1 MTSEVIPAPTRGTT
15 RATSWSM
22 MTLSEQARP
31 PHPSRAEVAR
41 DCRAALLEFLVGRLE
56 GARELGAWVRGAYAR
71 ATRHA
76 ATSSPDLVELP
87 PAKDAAVVVA
97 FTRSVVKRSIV
108 RAVSLGEVPCRGCTA
123 DPEVLEPVVPA
134 DGRTLWLP
142 VARPH
147 VLLVD
152 RVGSLACGYALAA
165 PRELPH
171 LAALLSD
178 TSLEAR

>member
-1 MTSEVIPAPTRGTT
+1 M
-15 RATSWSM
+15 ATPSV
-22 MTLSEQARP
+22 

-41 DCRAALLEFLVGRLE
+41 DCRAALLEFLAGHLE
-56 GARELGAWVRGAYAR
+56 GPRGLGAWVRGAYAR

-76 ATSSPDLVELP
+76 STTNLELVVGDLP
-87 PAKDAAVVVA
+87 PARDAQVVVA
-97 FTRSVVKRSIV
+97 FTRNVVKRAIV
-108 RAVSLGEVPCRGCTA
+108 RAVSLGEIPCRSCTA
-123 DPEVLEPVVPA
+123 DPEVLEPVVPS

-152 RVGSLACGYALAA
+152 RVGSLACAYALAA

-171 LAALLSD
+171 LAALLGD
-178 TSLEAR
+178 ASLEAR